1 MIDVAMNNASS
12 RTMRSGANAGLSSSA
27 VEGTGGQAT
36 RGTRHAR
43 IPPSAVRRPSSPV
56 PSGFSLLEVIIALG
70 IMAGA
75 MAILGELA
83 RAGLRHAEAA
93 RDLAEAEIICESKLA
108 EITSG
113 LAQPTSVSDT
123 LADTAVGDAGTS
135 AAPDSDLG
143 KWNYSVDVS
152 PVNGQEGLL
161 TIKVTVSPAQAQGG
175 KAQNQP
181 VGGQTTVT
189 LTRWMI
195 DPNYTASLTNSSGSS
210 SSGSSSSSNSNPGSS

>member
-1 MIDVAMNNASS
+1 
-12 RTMRSGANAGLSSSA
+12 L
-27 VEGTGGQAT
+27 
-36 RGTRHAR
+36 
-43 IPPSAVRRPSSPV
+43 

-113 LAQPTSVSDT
+113 LTQPTSVGDT

-135 AAPDSDLG
+135 ATPDSDLG

-161 TIKVTVSPAQAQGG
+161 AIKVTVSPAQAQGSKG
-175 KAQNQP
+175 PDQSA
-181 VGGQTTVT
+181 GGQTTVT

-195 DPNYTASLTNSSGSS
+195 DPNYAASLTNTSGSGSS
-210 SSGSSSSSNSNPGSS
+210 GGGSSSNSNPGSS

>member
-1 MIDVAMNNASS
+1 MNKKQSQNDLSPQRSRRDTEERARNVFPLRSS
-12 RTMRSGANAGLSSSA
+12 ASSA
-27 VEGTGGQAT
+27 VSSGIASN
-36 RGTRHAR
+36 RRAR
-43 IPPSAVRRPSSPV
+43 ISPSTL

-113 LAQPTSVSDT
+113 LTQPTSVGDT

-135 AAPDSDLG
+135 ATPDSDLG

-161 TIKVTVSPAQAQGG
+161 AIKVTVSPAQGSKGPDQSA
-175 KAQNQP
+175 
-181 VGGQTTVT
+181 GGQTTVT

-195 DPNYTASLTNSSGSS
+195 DPNYAASLTSSSGSS
-210 SSGSSSSSNSNPGSS
+210 SSGGGSSSNSNAGSS